1 MWYYQIVQENTII
14 QSFSNFL
21 RFLSNQH
28 CHIFLSVYMD
38 SPAIGI
44 WIFMANPLLHIHS
57 SDTFSDVN

>member
-1 MWYYQIVQENTII
+1 MYKKYKEYTII
-14 QSFSNFL
+14 RPFAEIFI
-21 RFLSNQH
+21 FLSNQH